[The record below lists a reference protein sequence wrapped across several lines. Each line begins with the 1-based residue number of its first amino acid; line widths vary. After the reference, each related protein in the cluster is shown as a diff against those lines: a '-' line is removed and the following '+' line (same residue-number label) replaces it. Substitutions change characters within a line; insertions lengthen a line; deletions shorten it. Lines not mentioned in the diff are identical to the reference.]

1 MYLPSTINN
10 MINLHQVKQQE
21 QKIYC
26 ILLSATRNELNYI
39 LNNVRLAL
47 LFYKVKDHS
56 TKLRSD
62 QHRTVILDLLCV
74 KRVTE
79 LTITSRAIL
88 LDALMVMR
96 LSAHPL
102 SEKWVRNIILKTSG
116 DDLSLLK
123 TYTDAK
129 GDFHSLHKLIFNDI
143 RDVKIRHDILQHI
156 QREASIQTAHMRLG
170 TRKAMV
176 RKLQA
181 WRKVLSDVDDTL
193 YSSGGRY
200 PAGIDVRYP
209 RHVVYPGVL
218 SFYRELDIGTTGPD
232 DWDENRVGN
241 LVFLSARPHV
251 YKDMSEKKSYAKFAA
266 LYGRKKMHTLPT
278 MLAGSLQS
286 GRAYMV
292 RGNLE
297 PMALKKFENFCEF
310 YQLYP
315 EFKHVFIGD
324 NGQGDVR
331 AAQLIAER
339 FGSDI
344 LEAGYFHLVQPVEKT
359 YGISTKE
366 DLEKCRRMNIVF
378 FNTYIGAT
386 VEAYNLQQIRL
397 SGLQRIAQEAVV
409 SFKSI
414 TNWANANTRET
425 QRIYMN
431 QDIERANAI
440 LRRHNLVSVD
450 FIAKPQVYA
459 LNALV
464 HTPFGRAVIRKYRSV
479 DGIYKVELLDWKTQ
493 KRIGYF
499 VEDSLTMYTTGS
511 FTNSDKGLCSYIK
524 FRRPSVVILAPG
536 TSIETRFGNGRIVTF
551 RLEDEVYEVYLL
563 TPNGKMLATAYLC
576 SNCIKVAS
584 KGTDTHSPTMFSG
597 VRSRLGYFTR
607 ALTNF
612 VPGSGN
618 KSLFANNAV
627 VESPFGRASVVQ
639 FRSLDRVYVIA
650 LTEGSLRG
658 FHAFV
663 HEEKLREASVSPS
676 RNFFS
681 LLWAGSDKS
690 ARRRAVAFSAGTKV
704 TTPYGVGLVQSYR
717 KDDRIHRILLVEL
730 SFSKHQVIGYLH
742 EAFVREFPNAQSN
755 SLYTAVAEVNSMDKK
770 ANASIPAAPSSG
782 NGMGLFQLFRY
793 SISCSNSKGKSM
805 SNPYANQGAMRR
817 IQTPLGYAKTFM
829 GKPYRGVY
837 KAFLENKHCSLVP
850 YFVQENEIV
859 EVLETTP
866 RRNTLELIGSYLWH
880 SSRRNRI
887 NNYAPES
894 VLVADTPQNMNRAFY
909 QSQFALGAFVRSMF
923 GHGILIHFRPH
934 DNIYVV
940 RIGSTVAYLQADR
953 LEVPNKAGVGCRVMT
968 SFGTGFLLSIR
979 EDNIHTVSI
988 RHSIPPSS
996 DLYAYLQPSC
1006 IIGQI
1011 TAVRGDV
1018 VATPYGTGVVLGYR
1032 PHDRFYVVALDWIT
1046 NKNVKSDEVFKA
1058 VLQSHVTA
1066 YIREDLI
1073 FMNLKE
1079 QKRSQCK
1086 VINIF

>member
-21 QKIYC
+21 QEIYC

-129 GDFHSLHKLIFNDI
+129 GDFHSLHKLVFNDI

-156 QREASIQTAHMRLG
+156 HREASIQTAHMRLG

-232 DWDENRVGN
+232 EWDENRVGN

-266 LYGRKKMHTLPT
+266 LYARKKMHTLPT

-297 PMALKKFENFCEF
+297 PMALKKYENFCEF

-339 FGSDI
+339 FGSGI
-344 LEAGYFHLVQPVEKT
+344 LEAGYFHLVQPLEKT
-359 YGISTKE
+359 YGIRTKE

-378 FNTYIGAT
+378 FNTYVGAT
-386 VEAYNLQQIRL
+386 VEAYKLQQIRL
-397 SGLQRIAQEAVV
+397 SGLQRIAQEAAM

-414 TNWANANTRET
+414 TNWSSANTRET
-425 QRIYMN
+425 QRIHMN

-440 LRRHNLVSVD
+440 LRRHKLIPID

-459 LNALV
+459 QNALV
-464 HTPFGRAVIRKYRSV
+464 HTPFGRAVVRKYRPI

-493 KRIGYF
+493 KRLGYF
-499 VEDSLTMYTTGS
+499 VEDSLATYTTGI
-511 FTNSDKGLCSYIK
+511 FTNLEKGSCSYVR
-524 FRRPSVVILAPG
+524 FRRPSVTVLAPG
-536 TSIETRFGNGRIVTF
+536 TSVKTRFGNGRILKF
-551 RLEDEVYEVYLL
+551 RLEDEVYKVHLYSS
-563 TPNGKMLATAYLC
+563 TGKMLAAAYLT
-576 SNCIKVAS
+576 SSCIKVAS
-584 KGTDTHSPTMFSG
+584 KESDSNSPTMFSG

-612 VPGSGN
+612 VPGSGI
-618 KSLFANNAV
+618 KSLFANNAA

-639 FRSLDRVYVIA
+639 FRSVDRVYVIA
-650 LTEGSLRG
+650 LTEGSLHG
-658 FHAFV
+658 VHAFV
-663 HEEKLREASVSPS
+663 HEDKLREACVSPS

-690 ARRRAVAFSAGTKV
+690 ARRRAVAFPTCTKV
-704 TTPYGVGLVQSYR
+704 TTPYGIGLVQSYR
-717 KDDRIHRILLVEL
+717 KDDSIYKIVLVDL
-730 SFSKHQVIGYLH
+730 STLKHQVLGYLH
-742 EAFVREFPNAQSN
+742 EAYVRELPKRQHDSLTTTIAESN
-755 SLYTAVAEVNSMDKK
+755 PVDKGTSTSMQ
-770 ANASIPAAPSSG
+770 AAPSSG
-782 NGMGLFQLFRY
+782 NGRGLFQLFRY
-793 SISCSNSKGKSM
+793 SISYSNSKCKSI
-805 SNPYANQGAMRR
+805 SNPYANQGASRR
-817 IQTPLGYAKTFM
+817 IHTPLGFAKTDM
-829 GKPYRGVY
+829 GKSYRGVY
-837 KAFLENKHCSLVP
+837 KAFLEKKHCSLAA
-850 YFVQENEIV
+850 YYVQEYEMV
-859 EVLETTP
+859 DVSETAP

-880 SSRRNRI
+880 SSRRNR
-887 NNYAPES
+887 NTDFTAES
-894 VLVADTPQNMNRAFY
+894 VLAADTPQSMDRAYY

-923 GHGILIHFRPH
+923 GHGILLHFRPR

-940 RIGSTVAYLQADR
+940 RIGSTVAYLQVDR
-953 LEVPNKAGVGCRVMT
+953 IEVPNKAGVGCRVMT
-968 SFGTGFLLSIR
+968 TFGTGFLLSVR

-996 DLYAYLQPSC
+996 DIYAYLQPSC
-1006 IIGQI
+1006 IAGQI
-1011 TAVRGDV
+1011 SAVRGDV
-1018 VATPYGTGVVLGYR
+1018 VATPYGPGVVLGYR
-1032 PHDRFYVVALDWIT
+1032 PRDRFYIVALHWIT
-1046 NKNVKSDEVFKA
+1046 SKNAKSDVLFRA
-1058 VLQSHVTA
+1058 VAQSHVTA
-1066 YIREDLI
+1066 YVREDQI
-1073 FMNLKE
+1073 FLNLKE
-1079 QKRSQCK
+1079 HKRSQCK
-1086 VINIF
+1086 VM